1 MNSRL
6 KSLLKYAT
14 CAVWALFALL
24 GLGTC
29 VLVAVFFCT
38 GSHSRVKAYTG
49 EECVRSIA
57 ARQLPLPPQEGDSLP
72 MAVDF
77 TTPMDYTGA
86 IVFRAPAD
94 WQQALLTLFPQA
106 ETNLAHAKGL
116 AEDMAGQA
124 GHEAMADF
132 IGARNWQLILQGH
145 FAPEGGPD
153 AYDFATLRD
162 ESGEHLLILFMD
174 Y

>member
-1 MNSRL
+1 MTIPF
-6 KSLLKYAT
+6 KSLLKPLA
-14 CAVWALFALL
+14 CVLLGLLALL
-24 GLGTC
+24 GLGTSA
-29 VLVAVFFCT
+29 LVAVFFCT

-57 ARQLPLPPQEGDSLP
+57 ARQLPLPPQDEDSLP

-86 IVFRAPAD
+86 IVFRAPAE

-116 AEDMAGQA
+116 AEDMVGQA

-132 IGARNWQLILQGH
+132 IGARNWQLIHQGH